1 MFQNCTNQTKGLS
14 YIIKV
19 RRRRMVNKWEISS
32 VKMCFGNLLWEYAIQ
47 ITQVDL
53 NIWVLFRSPACI
65 G

>member
-1 MFQNCTNQTKGLS
+1 
-14 YIIKV
+14 
-19 RRRRMVNKWEISS
+19 MVNKWEIST
-32 VKMCFGNLLWEYAIQ
+32 VKMCFGNLYWKYAIQ